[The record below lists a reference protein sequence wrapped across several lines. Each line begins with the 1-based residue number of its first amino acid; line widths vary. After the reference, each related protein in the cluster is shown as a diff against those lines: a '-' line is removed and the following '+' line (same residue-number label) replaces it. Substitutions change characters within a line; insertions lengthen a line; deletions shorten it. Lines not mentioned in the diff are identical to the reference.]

1 MIFDQETLKIHIW
14 GTITG
19 VIAGTIWWCIC
30 VALFTFEIYELW
42 MSVAGA
48 VFSANLALI
57 SVRD

>member
-1 MIFDQETLKIHIW
+1 MSLDQDALKIHVS
-14 GTITG
+14 GTIAG
-19 VIAGTIWWCIC
+19 VIAGAIWWCIC
-30 VALFTFEIYELW
+30 VALFTFEIHDLW